1 GVVAATKDSIPE
13 NVPGGRAVKI
23 DLITVG
29 GNFVGIDIGGGT
41 YPLYAHV
48 PPGSLRVKVG
58 DRVKRGQV
66 IALLGN
72 SGNFTEPQL
81 HFKSADVPSFL
92 AAEGLP
98 YAADFDFLGNCGI
111 GGNPPKITCTRHA
124 PTAVKGGIPTQNE
137 RVRFPKQENA
147 MRLLVELAA
156 RALRL

>member
-72 SGNFTEPQL
+72 SGNSTEPHV
-81 HFKSADVPSFL
+81 HFQISDGPYFFAPQ
-92 AAEGLP
+92 GLS
-98 YAADFDFLGNCGI
+98 YVA
-111 GGNPPKITCTRHA
+111 
-124 PTAVKGGIPTQNE
+124 
-137 RVRFPKQENA
+137 
-147 MRLLVELAA
+147 
-156 RALRL
+156 